1 MTEKDLL
8 LRLIRIC
15 EAYREEFS
23 PISGCLTSDEVG
35 DCLVYLSS
43 LIIEPQFD
51 RDDKDQWNEL
61 KWVLYER
68 LEKKSPQT
76 MFELSLGLPE
86 GVGSI
91 VLDEITYGRM
101 FINEYYQ
108 IGLRK

>member
-51 RDDKDQWNEL
+51 RDDRDEWNQV
-61 KWVLYER
+61 KTVLYER

-76 MFELSLGLPE
+76 MFELTLGLPE
-86 GVGSI
+86 GCGTVI
-91 VLDEITYGRM
+91 LDEVVYGRM
-101 FINEYYQ
+101 YQ
-108 IGLRK
+108 NDYREVGLRK